1 VDPALLSLIVF
12 LGSSIGLLS
21 WALLNSVREVQEE
34 AEEQFEAYSTSPL
47 YTMVVP
53 LIQYIGRRLEGIK
66 ASGFL
71 NRLRDSIQT
80 KLVIAGKNFAI
91 TPDEFLGLQLTT
103 GCVGLAVAAYFNF
116 TVFPDMSWPEYGIF
130 YLVLFYLP
138 MMSLNDRGLRRQKAI
153 RKTLPYALDLLC
165 LAVEAGLD
173 FTAAL
178 NRIGENLKQ
187 NPFRDEL
194 RLLSRDLTMGKTRS
208 EALRD
213 MERRVCI
220 EELTAVVS
228 ALVQADELG
237 ASLGPALRIQSEEL
251 QRKRFQRAEKKAM
264 QAPVLM
270 LIPLV
275 LFIFPL
281 LFLIIFPP
289 IALKVMDTLG

>member
-1 VDPALLSLIVF
+1 VDPALLGLAVF
-12 LGSSIGLLS
+12 LGFSVGLAV
-21 WALLNSVREVQEE
+21 WVMLNSLREVQEE
-34 AEEQFEAYSTSPL
+34 AEEQFEHYSTFPL
-47 YTMVVP
+47 YTLIVP
-53 LIQYIGRRLEGIK
+53 FLQYFGRRLEGIRG
-66 ASGFL
+66 SGIL
-71 NRLRDSIQT
+71 NRFREGIQHR
-80 KLVIAGKNFAI
+80 LVCAGKSYAI
-91 TPDEFLGLQLTT
+91 TPDEFTALMFTCGFMGLGLATYFDT
-103 GCVGLAVAAYFNF
+103 VMNLA
-116 TVFPDMSWPEYGIF
+116 WPEYALL
-130 YLVLFYLP
+130 YLVLAYLP
-138 MMSLNDRGLRRQKAI
+138 LLNLNDQVSRRQKAI
-153 RKTLPYALDLLC
+153 RRILPYALDLLC

-187 NPFRDEL
+187 NPLRDEI
-194 RLLSRDLTMGKTRS
+194 RLLSRDLSMGKTRS

-213 MERRVCI
+213 MERRVGI

-237 ASLGPALRIQSEEL
+237 ASLGPTLRIQSEEL

-281 LFLIIFPP
+281 VFMIIFTP
-289 IALKVMDTLG
+289 IALQVMEQLGS